1 MRKNNITLSLQ
12 NIISFLK
19 ILTSHLTGVQKILT
33 LCFIIL
39 MLSLL
44 GITLRFQSNSVFAL
58 SYQTYQR
65 LDFTF
70 NPTIQLTLSSSE
82 LIIPNLTPGSSSDSN
97 IIDINVATNTF
108 GGLNLISTAGNS
120 SNDTASLVYRN
131 GNTIIGSFDSLSA
144 NAATLEDID
153 SNKYGYSYSVKGND
167 DIWSTYSSYAGLPK
181 YDDIVSA
188 PATLISTTGTAT
200 SGAVKFKL
208 GAKAS
213 SAQPSGTY
221 TNVINFSAITKVMPT
236 TYTINFDNGIN
247 ALNWPTNISGSTS
260 SDINIPLGSGQNQTT
275 APTKAGYIFK
285 GWCTKETNNANCTG
299 NVYQAD
305 ETYPIDSIGEAVT
318 INFYAMW
325 QPALLYDA
333 VASLVKLDQNGRPR
347 TQTALD
353 LQATITTPTSN
364 NPATDT
370 SNSGVYEYNS
380 TVFGQASDASNDYKI
395 YYYRGTL
402 DTADGLGTYGSDGL
416 ADAYPN
422 YVVLS
427 SATNSSG
434 IFNTDTCW
442 RIVRTTGSGGV
453 KMIYNGAWTGTTCAN
468 VQTAAH
474 VATSAFNG
482 TSSTYRQI
490 VRVGYTYNN
499 TYAANTAST
508 ATIAGVLGSNS
519 DPSINNADSTIKD
532 YLEGTFF
539 SSISSYESATEPS
552 AGYCND
558 RTIYNDTPPYIL
570 QNEFTNIT
578 TYGTNEMDAFQ
589 FGSNIRNF
597 FTISDNGD
605 RELTLNCAR
614 NIVDLYT
621 TSSAP
626 NGNKQ
631 MLKPVALLTADE
643 VAFAGSGTASTNQGS
658 VYNTKSYLN
667 SHSNFWL
674 LSPAYR
680 MSIGITGG
688 FALNSSG
695 YLYNTYMSYSH
706 GVRPVI
712 SLVHSATITSG
723 SGTATDPWI
732 ISPPEN

>member
-1 MRKNNITLSLQ
+1 MWKNHITISFK

-39 MLSLL
+39 SLTN
-44 GITLRFQSNSVFAL
+44 ITLCFQSGSVSAL

-70 NPTIQLTLSSSE
+70 NPTIELTLSSSE
-82 LIIPNLTPGSSSDSN
+82 LTIPNLTPGGSSDSN

-108 GGLNLISTAGNS
+108 GGLNLMTTVGNS
-120 SNDTASLVYRN
+120 SNDTTSLVCRN
-131 GNTIIGSFDSLSA
+131 NNTIIGSFDALSTA
-144 NAATLEDID
+144 SATLEDIE
-153 SNKYGYSYSVKGND
+153 SNKYGYSYSVKGNND
-167 DIWSTYSSYAGLPK
+167 AYGTYSSYAGLPK
-181 YDDIVSA
+181 YDDTVST
-188 PATLISTTGTAT
+188 PATLLSTTGTAT

-364 NPATDT
+364 NPATDI
-370 SNSGVYEYNS
+370 SNSGVYLYNS
-380 TVFGQASDASNDYKI
+380 TVFGNASDVDNGYNI
-395 YYYRGTL
+395 YYYRGIL
-402 DTADGLGTYGSDGL
+402 DSSFGGFNYGGSSGDGML
-416 ADAYPN
+416 YPN

-427 SATNSSG
+427 LVDNKNDLIS
-434 IFNTDTCW
+434 TDVCW
-442 RIVRTTGSGGV
+442 RIVRTTGSGGI
-453 KMIYNGAWTGTTCAN
+453 KMIYNGTWTGSTCAN
-468 VQTAAH
+468 AQAA
-474 VATSAFNG
+474 AQITTTAFN
-482 TSSTYRQI
+482 SLYNSAVY
-490 VRVGYTYNN
+490 VGYTYNSN
-499 TYAANTAST
+499 KANST
-508 ATIAGVLGSNS
+508 NFESVDETFGSNVH
-519 DPSINNADSTIKD
+519 PEYNNTRSTIKAYIED
-532 YLEGTFF
+532 TWYAGSMTAYTNMLE
-539 SSISSYESATEPS
+539 SN

-558 RTIYNDTPPYIL
+558 RTTYNASGDLLSEIVPKHNT
-570 QNEFTNIT
+570 QV
-578 TYGTNEMDAFQ
+578 D
-589 FGSNIRNF
+589 FGSNNRNF
-597 FTISDNGD
+597 INNSVGPTLRCPRGDVDIYRYITNSQNGYTSN
-605 RELTLNCAR
+605 ELK
-614 NIVDLYT
+614 Y
-621 TSSAP
+621 
-626 NGNKQ
+626 
-631 MLKPVALLTADE
+631 PVALLTADE
-643 VAFAGSGTASTNQGS
+643 SAFAGAGNSSGKPTT
-658 VYNTKSYLN
+658 YNTRSYICSN
-667 SHSNFWL
+667 SDFWL
-674 LSPAYR
+674 LSPRFRNTDGVAGGVRLLWDGSLSSRR
-680 MSIGITGG
+680 MD
-688 FALNSSG
+688 NS
-695 YLYNTYMSYSH
+695 L

-732 ISPPEN
+732 ISPPES